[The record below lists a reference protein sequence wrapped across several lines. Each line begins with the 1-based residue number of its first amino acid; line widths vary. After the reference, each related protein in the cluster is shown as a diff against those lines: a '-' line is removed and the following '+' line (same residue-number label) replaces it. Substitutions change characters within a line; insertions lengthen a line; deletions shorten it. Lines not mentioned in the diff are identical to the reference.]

1 MAGSLFA
8 YGAPTG
14 HGVALHDLPYV
25 VVDLETTGLAD
36 DEDRIVEIAMVRV
49 EDGRPVDEWASLI
62 DPERDPGP
70 TFIHRIT
77 AGMLV
82 GAPTFRDV
90 VGEILARLD
99 GAIVVAHNATFE
111 EKFLAAEFAR
121 LGITTAPMPALCT
134 LLLARSALAAPNHRL
149 DTCCTVA
156 GVGLSDAHTALGDT
170 RATARLLP
178 ALLSRVPAHTY
189 PARPQPL
196 PRYQCLVRPRTRAS
210 KLRKGEE
217 GWMRS
222 LLTKLPMSMSDADPA
237 GADAYVFALGEA
249 LADGT
254 LTGDEAR
261 QLGRLAGRA
270 GMGATQVAELNHR
283 FLDGLRDA
291 ALADDVLTSAEHRQL
306 TAAANLLN
314 VPGYFADLVPTTDD
328 AAGPFTPKPRGQRVW
343 CSPGV
348 PSVMR
353 ARLDEAGFVRASNV
367 TRNLVA
373 AVTTEPDSDHPRV
386 RRAIELGIRIVDEHD
401 IDQLLHPDDQ
411 AVAPAE
417 PPAESAKRRVPAG
430 WYADPSGRTRY
441 RYWNSASWTDQA
453 SDADGLIWSDTMSLP
468 LTAPPTF
475 DGQVDGRE
483 PHTYAEA
490 ILGLAASD
498 PHAAL
503 NLCLRCIDANENT
516 ARRTSGAI
524 SPWFYEHAVDL
535 LTRLQ
540 RPHQE
545 LVLLERLAAQP
556 HTTDA
561 VPQRLLDR
569 LSHRRRHLHP
579 DGS

>member
-8 YGAPTG
+8 YGVPTG

-25 VVDLETTGLAD
+25 VVDLETTGLAE

-49 EDGRPVDEWASLI
+49 EGGRSVDEWASLI

-99 GAIVVAHNATFE
+99 GAIVVAHNAAFE

-196 PRYQCLVRPRTRAS
+196 PRYQCLARPRTRAS

-270 GMGATQVAELNHR
+270 GMGATQVTELNHR

-306 TAAANLLN
+306 TATANLLD

-328 AAGPFTPKPRGQRVW
+328 AGPVTPTARGRRVW

-373 AVTTEPDSDHPRV
+373 ALITEPDSEHPRV

-401 IDQLLHPDDQ
+401 IDQLLRSDE
-411 AVAPAE
+411 AAATV
-417 PPAESAKRRVPAG
+417 RRAPAG

-441 RYWNSASWTDQA
+441 RYWNGTSWTDQA
-453 SDADGLIWSDTMSLP
+453 SDADGRIWSDTMSLP
-468 LTAPPTF
+468 LTAAPTF
-475 DGQVDGRE
+475 DGRVDGRD
-483 PHTYAEA
+483 PHMYTEA
-490 ILGLAASD
+490 IVGLAASD

-503 NLCLRCIDANENT
+503 DLCLRCVDAIENT
-516 ARRTSGAI
+516 ARRTGGPV

-535 LTRLQ
+535 LARLQ

-569 LSHRRRHLHP
+569 LTHLHP
-579 DGS
+579 DGT